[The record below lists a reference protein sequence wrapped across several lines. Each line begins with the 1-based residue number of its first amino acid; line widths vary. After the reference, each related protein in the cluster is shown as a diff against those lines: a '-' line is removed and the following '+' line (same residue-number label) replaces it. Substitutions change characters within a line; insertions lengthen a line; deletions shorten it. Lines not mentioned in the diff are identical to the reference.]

1 MKLIKILNNIT
12 VVLNNGDIISSD
24 NCTEEMF
31 KDIFNN
37 QNDEEYIKNILIP
50 EFSNKKKKAEVIE
63 NIINGFKTSK
73 ILTFENDKL
82 YLKSISNLSLPQD
95 LALKIYDAE
104 CTNNEELLQTYL
116 NFWTLVSLNPDSEC
130 RKNLFWFL
138 EKYGITISKSGL
150 FIAYRNVD
158 VKKEG
163 SNIGN
168 KLANIIS
175 SEYTR
180 IKFTNKKSPKN
191 YGLFKKEDDSFVTY
205 KLDSSSVE
213 GTLLGVLSDLYTELA
228 NVEVST
234 IYTDC
239 HTRTFNI
246 KLGEIVSMPRNQ
258 CDSDQNATCSRGLH
272 VAGKSWLQK
281 NYFGDVGLRV
291 LVNPADV
298 VAVPPQDSYGKM
310 RVCAYYPVNAIQY
323 GEDGQIADT
332 PIEDGFEDDFMNKI
346 CYTGNFDNLDEQPYN
361 IENVI
366 IPEIDKS
373 KINNILLE
381 KASKINK
388 IV

>member
-1 MKLIKILNNIT
+1 M
-12 VVLNNGDIISSD
+12 
-24 NCTEEMF
+24 
-31 KDIFNN
+31 
-37 QNDEEYIKNILIP
+37 
-50 EFSNKKKKAEVIE
+50 
-63 NIINGFKTSK
+63 
-73 ILTFENDKL
+73 
-82 YLKSISNLSLPQD
+82 
-95 LALKIYDAE
+95 
-104 CTNNEELLQTYL
+104 
-116 NFWTLVSLNPDSEC
+116 
-130 RKNLFWFL
+130 
-138 EKYGITISKSGL
+138 
-150 FIAYRNVD
+150 
-158 VKKEG
+158 
-163 SNIGN
+163 
-168 KLANIIS
+168 
-175 SEYTR
+175 
-180 IKFTNKKSPKN
+180 
-191 YGLFKKEDDSFVTY
+191 FKKEDDSFVTY

-213 GTLLGVLSDLYTELA
+213 GTLLGVLSDLYTELS

-323 GEDGQIADT
+323 GEDGQIVDM

-346 CYTGNFDNLDEQPYN
+346 CYTGNFNNLDEQPYN

-381 KASKINK
+381 KSK
-388 IV
+388 